1 MIGFRREH
9 AILRKALLRSR
20 TGYPDTQVM
29 GIDDSSK
36 VLRVVF
42 AGCDEEGQ
50 EDMVCLALKRW
61 RFLGERQELY
71 LPSLLTGMGWKIAA
85 DTGKEYLKAGILE
98 DGALPLAGQQPFHA
112 GKKSDGA
119 VAHQL

>member
-20 TGYPDTQVM
+20 TGYPDMQVM
-29 GIDDSSK
+29 GMDDSSK

-50 EDMVCLALKRW
+50 EDMVCLALNVFW
-61 RFLGERQELY
+61 ERQELY
-71 LPSLLTGMGWKIAA
+71 LPSLPTGMGWKIAA
-85 DTGKEYLKAGILE
+85 DTGKEYLKDGIPQ
-98 DGALPLAGQQPFHA
+98 DGVLPLAGNSLSMQER
-112 GKKSDGA
+112 SLMVL
-119 VAHQL
+119 VADQL